1 MYVLH
6 VVKPGAK
13 VRVRKGRFLVEKDG
27 EVLATAPKNQVE
39 RVVLL
44 GSVS

>member
-6 VVKPGAK
+6 VVKPGAEVK
-13 VRVRKGRFLVEKDG
+13 IRKGRFLVEKDSQ
-27 EVLATAPKNQVE
+27 VLATAPKNQVE